1 MRHKES
7 KVENHKEIGTT
18 RQRTLF
24 PFLEGKKKEILVTMD
39 FSTYKTKCS
48 YAIMDS
54 KKFVD
59 FSSLA

>member
-1 MRHKES
+1 MRDKES
-7 KVENHKEIGTT
+7 KVENYKEMGIAW
-18 RQRTLF
+18 QRTLF
-24 PFLEGKKKEILVTMD
+24 PFLEGKKKDILLTMD
-39 FSTYKTKCS
+39 LFTHKAKCT